1 MQKLTEQTVNEN
13 YKKKFFEKS
22 IFDPKNLI
30 WLEILRFTI
39 IIPAFLAFLLGF
51 ILTVDTLLGGGR
63 PYYAPVLLLLASI
76 LYYIVGMVSLNLF
89 YNVQQIRVNTS
100 KNN

>member
-1 MQKLTEQTVNEN
+1 MQKITEQTVNKN
-13 YKKKFFEKS
+13 YKKKFFEKA

-30 WLEILRFTI
+30 WLEIFRFTI
-39 IIPAFLAFLLGF
+39 IIPAFLSFLLGF
-51 ILTVDTLLGGGR
+51 LGTLVTLLDEGEA
-63 PYYAPVLLLLASI
+63 YYFPLLLASI